1 MTFKLYIDSL
11 FIIPDLHMEKI
22 SERIVDFNR
31 NRIPEMVKLKYEF
44 MKENLFRF
52 FRGTNH
58 IFYEDLSK
66 TEGFPISPASW
77 ICGDLHLEN
86 FGTYKSDNRQVY
98 FDLNDFDEA
107 LLAPS
112 LWEVVRMATSIFIAF
127 DSLKIEENKALHM
140 SQLFLKTIGEKF
152 AAGKPSYIER
162 NTARGIVREF
172 LQVVNKRKQQDI
184 LSRKTVVKK
193 DKLQILLD
201 DPKHFK
207 LDKELK
213 KELGEHIKLWLK
225 TDEGSPYNYKVIDA
239 VFRLAGTGSI
249 GVKRYAV
256 LLKSSNENGEKYL
269 LVDMKQSVSSSLL
282 PFVELKQPD
291 WKNEAERIVT
301 IQERMQN
308 RAPALLST
316 SLFKG
321 DPYVMQEMQPTKD
334 SINFKLIKKEYRNI
348 YQVIDDMA
356 MLTASSQIRSS
367 GRQGSANADELM
379 KLGENK
385 DWQEKILQY
394 AINYSHLVRKNYLHF
409 LRDYAEITRAHTSQ
423 IMA

>member
-1 MTFKLYIDSL
+1 
-11 FIIPDLHMEKI
+11 MEKI
-22 SERIVDFNR
+22 SERIVAFNR
-31 NRIPEMVKLKYEF
+31 NRIPEMVRFKYEF

-52 FRGTNH
+52 YRGTDH
-58 IFYEDLSK
+58 IFYEDLSQA
-66 TEGFPISPASW
+66 EGFPDSPASW

-86 FGTYKSDNRQVY
+86 FGTYKSDNRQIY

-107 LLAPS
+107 ILAPS
-112 LWEVVRMATSIFIAF
+112 LWEVVRMTTSIFIAF
-127 DSLKIEENKALHM
+127 DTLKIEEIKALRM
-140 SQLFLKTIGEKF
+140 AQLFLKTIGEKF

-162 NTARGIVREF
+162 NTAKGIVKEF
-172 LQVVNKRKQQDI
+172 LRAVNKRKQQDI

-193 DKLQILLD
+193 NKLQILLD
-201 DPKHFK
+201 DPKHLK
-207 LDKELK
+207 LDKDLK
-213 KELGEHIKLWLK
+213 KELAGHIKHWLK
-225 TDEGSPYNYKVIDA
+225 TDENSPYNYKVIDA

-249 GVKRYAV
+249 GMKRYAV
-256 LLKSSNENGEKYL
+256 LLKSSNEIGEKYL
-269 LVDMKQSVSSSLL
+269 LVDMKQSASSSLA
-282 PFVELKQPD
+282 PFVTFQQPD
-291 WKNEAERIVT
+291 WKNEADRIVT

-316 SLFKG
+316 SQFRG
-321 DPYVMQEMQPTKD
+321 DHYVMQEMQPTKD

-385 DWQEKILQY
+385 EWQEKLLQY
-394 AINYSHLVRKNYLHF
+394 AINYSHIVRKDYLHF
-409 LRDYAEITRAHTSQ
+409 LHDFSEITK
-423 IMA
+423 I

>member
-1 MTFKLYIDSL
+1 
-11 FIIPDLHMEKI
+11 MEKI
-22 SERIVDFNR
+22 SERIVAFNR
-31 NRIPEMVKLKYEF
+31 NRIPEMVRFKYEF

-52 FRGTNH
+52 YRGTDH
-58 IFYEDLSK
+58 IFYEDLSQAD
-66 TEGFPISPASW
+66 GFPDSPASW
-77 ICGDLHLEN
+77 ISGDLHLEN

-107 LLAPS
+107 ILAPS
-112 LWEVVRMATSIFIAF
+112 LWEIVRMTTSIFIAF
-127 DSLKIEENKALHM
+127 DTLKIEETKALRM
-140 SQLFLKTIGEKF
+140 ARLFLKTIGEKF

-162 NTARGIVREF
+162 NTAKGIVKEF
-172 LQVVNKRKQQDI
+172 LRAVNKRKQQDI

-193 DKLQILLD
+193 NKLQILLN
-201 DPKHFK
+201 DPKHLK
-207 LDKELK
+207 LDKDLK
-213 KELGEHIKLWLK
+213 KELARHIKHWLK
-225 TDEGSPYNYKVIDA
+225 TDEDSPYNYKVIDA

-249 GVKRYAV
+249 GMKRYAV
-256 LLKSSNENGEKYL
+256 LLKSSNEIGEKYL
-269 LVDMKQSVSSSLL
+269 LVDMKQSVISSLA
-282 PFVELKQPD
+282 PFVTFQQPD
-291 WKNEAERIVT
+291 WKNEADRIVT

-316 SLFKG
+316 SQFKG
-321 DPYVMQEMQPTKD
+321 DHYVMQEMQPTKD

-385 DWQEKILQY
+385 EWQEKLLQY
-394 AINYSHLVRKNYLHF
+394 AINYSHIVRNDYLHF
-409 LRDYAEITRAHTSQ
+409 LHDFSEIAKIS
-423 IMA
+423 